1 MNKKVSKVLSSL
13 TILLNGLFSS
23 IGLSEFYNVGIKKET
38 ENYPFGGEGPTP
50 FFYETAELYANVN
63 LAHGLVF
70 GILLG
75 LGIWNLTKGKP
86 NVLWIIG
93 LTLIA
98 LLIQAYVS
106 RT

>member
-1 MNKKVSKVLSSL
+1 MNKKVSNILVGI
-13 TILLNGLFSS
+13 TILLNALFSS
-23 IGLSEFYNVGIKKET
+23 IGLSEFYIVGIKKET

-50 FFYETAELYANVN
+50 FFYETAEFYANVN

-70 GILLG
+70 GILMG

-93 LTLIA
+93 STLIA
-98 LLIQAYVS
+98 LLVQAFVS
-106 RT
+106 RP